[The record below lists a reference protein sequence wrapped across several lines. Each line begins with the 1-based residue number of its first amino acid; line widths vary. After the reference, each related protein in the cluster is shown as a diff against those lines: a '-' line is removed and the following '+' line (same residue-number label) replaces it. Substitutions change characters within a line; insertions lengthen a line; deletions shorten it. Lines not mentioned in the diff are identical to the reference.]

1 MPIFIDFANLVR
13 QSLVED
19 LTQTAEWVDWRYC
32 YEGGAVFRDQ
42 YLEKFSDRETT
53 EEFKRR
59 KALTPIPSYARR
71 EINRVKNSISQRFPD
86 VVRHGGTPLWREAI
100 SGKKRGVDRRGSSMN
115 NFIATKLLAELLVM
129 GKVGVLVD
137 APRVFGSTLADVPK
151 DFRPYLNVYPRERVP
166 IAIPAPIDSTSDF
179 SSVLLQDCYIDF
191 DSETG
196 EQTEVKRFRYYYL
209 DKARQGKVTIQEILE
224 DGQNVADPILTELT
238 EIPFVMFDLGGSL
251 MRDVCSHQI
260 ALLNMISS
268 DSNYAIDSNFPFMV
282 RQRGNGAN
290 FLVGEEDE
298 AEVGQKKGLFYDKNM
313 NAPAFI
319 SPPTEPMKAS
329 LELRKELKTEV
340 RELVTGAIAD
350 LGDDGTIDSGLA
362 FIGQCLA
369 EGENRIWDHWTA
381 YESANP
387 ETRKECVVA
396 YPETWSI
403 KTDQERIDEATS
415 LLELM
420 NQLPGQKGKKEA
432 AKRAYDKL
440 YRGVLSPELIEQ
452 IKAEVD
458 AAPYTT
464 SNHEIIFGAVENGI
478 CGPETATL
486 ALGFNADE
494 AAKAQ
499 EAQAKRAE
507 MIVAAQADA
516 AAGAARGAKDLSSDP
531 NSNKLARE
539 GESDQTAD
547 LGGDDSPGVRGEEQ
561 NNDEEE

>member
-1 MPIFIDFANLVR
+1 MPTFIDYSGFIR
-13 QSLVED
+13 QSLVDD
-19 LTQTAEWVDWRYC
+19 LTQMGEWVNWRYC
-32 YEGGAVFRDQ
+32 YEGGEVFRDHF
-42 YLEKFSDRETT
+42 LEKYSDRETT
-53 EEFKRR
+53 EEFERR
-59 KALTPIPSYARR
+59 RNLTPIPAYARR

-86 VVRHGGTPLWREAI
+86 IVRRGGTPLWREAI

-137 APRVFGSTLADVPK
+137 APKVTGSTLADVPK

-166 IAIPAPIDSTSDF
+166 IAIPAPIDSSSDF
-179 SSVLLQDCYIDF
+179 SSVLVQDCYLDF
-191 DSETG
+191 DAMTG
-196 EQTEVKRFRYYYL
+196 KQVEVKRFRYYFL
-209 DKARQGKVTIQEILE
+209 DKGRNNKVTIQEILE
-224 DGQNVADPILTELT
+224 DGSEAADPIKTELT
-238 EIPFVMFDLGGSL
+238 EIPFVMFDIGGSL
-251 MRDVCSHQI
+251 MRDACSHQI

-319 SPPTEPMKAS
+319 SPPTDPMKAS
-329 LELRKELKTEV
+329 LELRKELKAEI

-362 FIGQCLA
+362 FIGQCLS
-369 EGENRIWDHWTA
+369 EGESRLWDHWTA
-381 YESANP
+381 YESSNP
-387 ETRKECVVA
+387 NNRKECIVS
-396 YPETWSI
+396 YPENWSL
-403 KTDQERIDEATS
+403 KTDQERIDEATT

-440 YRGVLSPELIEQ
+440 YRGVLSQELIEE
-452 IKAEVD
+452 IKKEVD
-458 AAPYTT
+458 EAPYTT
-464 SNHEIIFGAVENGI
+464 SNHEIIFGAVENGV

-486 ALGFNADE
+486 ALGFNKDE
-494 AAKAQ
+494 AGKAQ

-516 AAGAARGAKDLSSDP
+516 AGGAARGAKDLSANP
-531 NSNKLARE
+531 NSNKLARK
-539 GESDQTAD
+539 GEAD
-547 LGGDDSPGVRGEEQ
+547 PSAKLGGAQDKGVRGEGK
-561 NNDEEE
+561 

>member
-1 MPIFIDFANLVR
+1 MG
-13 QSLVED
+13 
-19 LTQTAEWVDWRYC
+19 EWVDWRYC
-32 YEGGAVFRDQ
+32 YEGGQVFRDHF
-42 YLEKFSDRETT
+42 LEEYSDRETS
-53 EEFKRR
+53 EEFERR
-59 KALTPIPSYARR
+59 RNLTPIPTYARR

-86 VVRHGGTPLWREAI
+86 IVRRGGTKTWREAI
-100 SGKKRGVDRRGSSMN
+100 TGKLRGVDRRGSSMN

-129 GKVGVLVD
+129 GKVGVLID
-137 APRVFGSTLADVPK
+137 APRVKGATLADVPK
-151 DFRPYLNVYPRERVP
+151 DFRPYLNVYPRERIP
-166 IAIPAPIDSTSDF
+166 IAVPAPVDSTSDF
-179 SSVLLQDCYIDF
+179 AAVLLHDTFVEIDHT
-191 DSETG
+191 TG
-196 EQTEVKRFRYYYL
+196 GQTEVNRFRYYYL
-209 DKARQGKVTIQEILE
+209 DPERANKVTVQEVKE
-224 DGQNVADPILTELT
+224 DGTEAGPPFKTELT
-238 EIPFVMFDLGGSL
+238 EIPFVMFDIGGSL
-251 MRDVCSHQI
+251 IRDVCSHQI

-268 DSNYAIDSNFPFMV
+268 DSSYAIDSNFPFMV

-298 AEVGQKKGLFYDKNM
+298 AEVGHKKGLFYDKNL
-313 NAPAFI
+313 NPPAFI
-319 SPPTEPMKAS
+319 SPPTDPMKAS

-362 FIGQCLA
+362 FIGQCLS
-369 EGENRIWDHWTA
+369 EGENRVWDHWTA
-381 YESANP
+381 YESADP
-387 ETRKECVVA
+387 EKRKECIVS
-396 YPETWSI
+396 YPETWSL
-403 KTDQERIDEATS
+403 KTDQERIDEATA

-486 ALGFNADE
+486 ALGFNKEE

-516 AAGAARGAKDLSSDP
+516 AGGAARGAKDLSADP
-531 NSNKLARE
+531 NSNKLARK
-539 GESDQTAD
+539 GEAD
-547 LGGDDSPGVRGEEQ
+547 PAAKLGGEDDKGVRGEE
-561 NNDEEE
+561 D